1 MKLSISRIHAAAAD
15 RPAGYVQDV
24 LSHGEVSGEWLVI
37 SNEALAQLREKY
49 RMGESMPE
57 MPRAKGLGDLVSK
70 VATPLAR
77 ALRLPCIDPE
87 TNNLRP
93 ESSCAKR
100 RDALNAA
107 LPSGGGILW
116 LR

>member
-1 MKLSISRIHAAAAD
+1 MKLLISRIHAAAAD

-49 RMGESMPE
+49 RTGESMPE
-57 MPRAKGLGDLVSK
+57 MPRTKGLGDLVSK

-87 TNNLRP
+87 THNLRP
-93 ESSCAKR
+93 ESGCAKR

-107 LPSGGGILW
+107 LPFHEPNQ
-116 LR
+116 